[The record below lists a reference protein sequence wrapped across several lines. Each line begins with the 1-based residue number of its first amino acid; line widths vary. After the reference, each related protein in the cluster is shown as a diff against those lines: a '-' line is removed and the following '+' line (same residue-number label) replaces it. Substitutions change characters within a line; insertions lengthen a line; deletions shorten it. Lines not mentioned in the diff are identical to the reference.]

1 MWGSKREQ
9 KPESEELVDSSAKTF
24 DFTKNIPPPPGKQ
37 PHVTA
42 TQHQQ
47 MAQQQFA
54 APQKSMIPSHMD
66 DNEKIIIQSKRGG
79 QRKNVEQIDRGE
91 MSIFAEKMA
100 SLVGPS
106 YVIAFGCGATYGLT

>member
-42 TQHQQ
+42 AQQQQ
-47 MAQQQFA
+47 MA
-54 APQKSMIPSHMD
+54 
-66 DNEKIIIQSKRGG
+66 
-79 QRKNVEQIDRGE
+79 
-91 MSIFAEKMA
+91 
-100 SLVGPS
+100 
-106 YVIAFGCGATYGLT
+106 